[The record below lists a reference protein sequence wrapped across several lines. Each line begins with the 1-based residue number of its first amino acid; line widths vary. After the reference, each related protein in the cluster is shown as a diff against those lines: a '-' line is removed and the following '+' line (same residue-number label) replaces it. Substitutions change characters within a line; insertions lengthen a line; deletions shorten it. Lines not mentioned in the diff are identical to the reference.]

1 MSIGKEMFYCKSNG
15 DYVFKQNDEAQLF
28 FIIEK
33 GEVEVEIDGNQR
45 KKLTKS
51 DGFGDLA
58 LLYNAPRSASIRCIG
73 TCFFWG
79 IDRSSFK
86 KAVEEAIMCGYDA
99 NREFLDRIPFF
110 SKHPGI
116 CPIN

>member
-1 MSIGKEMFYCKSNG
+1 MTIAKEMFYCENKG
-15 DYVFKQNDEAQLF
+15 EYVFMQNDEACLF
-28 FIIEK
+28 FIIDQGTVK
-33 GEVEVEIDGNQR
+33 VEVDGTIR
-45 KKLTKS
+45 KKLERG